1 MIDFTY
7 DEKVV
12 SEFNGKRIIYGIMLS
27 KRPSNTVL
35 LIKKGQDKEEIVD
48 EEDIEKSVSG
58 YKNKYLKM
66 ARYYRD
72 ERDITV
78 MVATNPFDGFD
89 SISDAVDVIGD
100 YFDKNKIP
108 KEKRSIFAFG
118 HSYGATEL
126 AMYAK
131 HYSEIT
137 DVILVNMPIV
147 QQFENSI
154 KDGLMILNERGNLV
168 IIYGDDDNN
177 YLNGSDER
185 LEESVDNLDIIVA
198 DGADHNFSQHADM
211 FERIPDLFWK

>member
-7 DEKVV
+7 DEMVV
-12 SEFNGKRIIYGIMLS
+12 SEFNNKRIIYGILLS

-137 DVILVNMPIV
+137 DVILVNMPILS
-147 QQFENSI
+147 QLKKI
-154 KDGLMILNERGNLV
+154 IMDGVKILNRRNLF
-168 IIYGDDDNN
+168 IIYGEDDNN
-177 YLNGSDER
+177 YLNGSDEH
-185 LEESVDNLDIIVA
+185 LEESVDDLDIIIA
-198 DGADHNFSQHADM
+198 EGADHNFTQRTDT